1 MYGYNQNAY
10 YPQYQTQYNQ
20 QVQPQSYMQ
29 QYQQQQG
36 QQFVKGRPVSS
47 LEEAKASMI
56 DLDGSLFVFPDIKN
70 NAIYTKQIMLDGSA
84 EFKTYQLIQEP
95 KQVQQ
100 LTDDYVLMKDFQS
113 VVRELNNKIESIMK
127 GAMNNGYE
135 ESTANGTNGKQK

>member
-10 YPQYQTQYNQ
+10 YPQYQTQ
-20 QVQPQSYMQ
+20 
-29 QYQQQQG
+29 
-36 QQFVKGRPVSS
+36 QFIKGRPVSS

-84 EFKTYQLIQEP
+84 EFKTYQLVQEP

-100 LTDDYVLMKDFQS
+100 LVGDYVLMKDFQS
-113 VVRELNNKIESIMK
+113 AVRELNNKIESVMK
-127 GAMNNGYE
+127 GVTNNGHE